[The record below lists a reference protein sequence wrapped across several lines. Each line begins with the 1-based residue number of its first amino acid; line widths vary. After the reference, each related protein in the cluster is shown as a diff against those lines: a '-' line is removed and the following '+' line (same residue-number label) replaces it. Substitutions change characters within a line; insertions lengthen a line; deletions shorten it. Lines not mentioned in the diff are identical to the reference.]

1 MASST
6 VAHFRYRDRPISNI
20 AGCAGK
26 ERLMDQHDM
35 PAATETGQDI
45 PFIVHGSYPRRG
57 GNLFTPLVDSAPAFR
72 RICEA
77 VEQAQHSVWI
87 TVTFIATDFQM
98 PDGRGSIFDV
108 LDRAVERG
116 LDVRVIFWRPNPESN
131 GYGQTFAGTSADF
144 DLLAARGSR
153 FLARWDCAPLGY
165 CHHQKSWLIDAGQ
178 SSETAFVGGINP
190 TFAAVEPGHMGDGQ
204 RHDIYVEIA
213 GPSASDVH
221 HNFVQRWNEASQ
233 RNVPLGVWGHDSND
247 CLSFPTDLSDARGHC
262 VVQIQRNVHAGCYR
276 DPHAAL
282 GSAAYY
288 IVGGERSITDQYL
301 LAINAARRSIY
312 LENQALPVPEIAY
325 ALEEAL
331 KRGVRVVLLVP
342 GEPEEYLGLWRHRPE
357 RKPFFDRLEAL
368 GGYEHFTLTGIA
380 GQTQSGGRKYV
391 YVHAKIMLIDD
402 TWATIG
408 SCNLH
413 ANSLFGHSEMN
424 AAVWDRDVVR
434 ALRCQ
439 LLLEHLG
446 QDTEH
451 LDDLPAMQL
460 YQRIA
465 RENAARWG
473 AGDADWQGLACSL
486 NPSTYGESLAR

>member
-1 MASST
+1 
-6 VAHFRYRDRPISNI
+6 
-20 AGCAGK
+20 
-26 ERLMDQHDM
+26 MDQHDTR
-35 PAATETGQDI
+35 ATTETGQHI
-45 PFIVHGSYPRRG
+45 PFIAHGSYPRRG
-57 GNLFTPLVDSAPAFR
+57 GNRVRPLVDSGPAFR

-87 TVTFIATDFQM
+87 TVTFVATDFQM

-116 LDVRVIFWRPNPESN
+116 VDVRVMFWRPNPESS

-153 FLARWDCAPLGY
+153 FLARWDRAPLAY
-165 CHHQKSWLIDAGQ
+165 CHHQKSWLIDAGR

-190 TFAAVEPGHMGDGQ
+190 TFAVVEPGHMGEGQ
-204 RHDIYVEIA
+204 RHDIYVEIT
-213 GPSASDVH
+213 GPSATDVH
-221 HNFVQRWNEASQ
+221 HNFVQRWNEASE
-233 RNVPLGVWGHDSND
+233 RDMALGVWGHDSD
-247 CLSFPTDLSDARGHC
+247 ERLPFPTNLSDARGNS
-262 VVQIQRNVHAGCYR
+262 VVQMQRNVHAGCYR
-276 DPHAAL
+276 DPHAAP

-288 IVGGERSITDQYL
+288 IVGGERSITNQYL

-325 ALEEAL
+325 ALEDAL
-331 KRGVRVVLLVP
+331 KRGVHVVLLVP
-342 GEPEEYLGLWRHRPE
+342 GEPEEYLGLWRQRPE

-368 GGYEHFTLTGIA
+368 GRYEHFTLAGIA
-380 GQTQSGGRKYV
+380 GRTQTGGRKYV

-402 TWATIG
+402 AWATIG

-434 ALRCQ
+434 ALRRQ

-451 LDDLPAMQL
+451 LDDRLAMQL
-460 YQRIA
+460 FQRIA
-465 RENAARWG
+465 RENAARWE
-473 AGDADWQGLACSL
+473 AGDVEWQGLACSL
-486 NPSTYGESLAR
+486 NPATYGGSREH